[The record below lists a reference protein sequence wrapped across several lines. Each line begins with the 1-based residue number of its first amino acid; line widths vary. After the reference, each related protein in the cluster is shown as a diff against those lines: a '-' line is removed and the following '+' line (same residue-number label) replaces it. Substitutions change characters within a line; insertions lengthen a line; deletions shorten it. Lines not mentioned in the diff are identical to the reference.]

1 MTEASEEFTKA
12 KIGRRTA
19 KAALTRI
26 GNTVEYEIDNKR
38 PENEVRNSLLK
49 LNNAFDTL
57 VLKHEVLTSLIT
69 DDDEFEKEEKWLA
82 ECQQYFLRI
91 DLGVKTYIES
101 VNVEI
106 SKPELQ
112 QPKLPKFSGDVRE
125 YVIFRADFKHTIESR
140 YSKRDAITLLRTCLK
155 EKPLELIQGIG
166 SDYDAAWQYLDSF
179 YGDVRHVSDTITQD
193 IAQFKALQEEEDARF
208 CDLVHLVKRSYN
220 TLKEVGVP
228 SDMDN
233 SHMLSVIER
242 KMCPSDRKIWSRDL
256 EKEGKPATLSGLME
270 WMTVEMKSRMRATA
284 SIRSAG
290 PSRRNVNHFG
300 YSEKDKK
307 ERHKCWLCNDSTH
320 WPDQCKKL
328 GSMNVDERINLA
340 KSNHVCFSCLKRAG
354 REHKQA
360 NCKRRRQC
368 TKTENGVQCT
378 YYHHPLLHKSNAVNI
393 GVASL
398 HENEE
403 AMLPVTSADIFGCN
417 NLRKRGN
424 VLFDSGAQVS
434 LIRQETADSL
444 GLRGKETSVTITKVG
459 GQEEEINTKV
469 YNVPISAIDDRR
481 TYSVK
486 AIGIP
491 VISNESSSIDTEKVM
506 EQLGLSGE
514 RIRRKKGPIDLLIGI
529 DHAQLHTGPT
539 KQKDHIV
546 ARKSPLGWVLF
557 GNKSGTATSAAGVST
572 RVLHVKYTAPVDI
585 SEFWKTES
593 MGVLVKPCVC
603 EADKLSQVE
612 REEKILIENSAL
624 KIGNQWMI
632 PYPWKKDP
640 RSLPDNRYQAL
651 KRLESTERR
660 LSSNPEQSRAYQK
673 QMVEMEEMKFSRK
686 LSKEEIEK
694 YEGPVHYISH
704 HAVIRPEK
712 KSTPVRI
719 VFNSLA
725 TYQGSRLND
734 YWKKGDLTC

>member
-1 MTEASEEFTKA
+1 M
-12 KIGRRTA
+12 
-19 KAALTRI
+19 
-26 GNTVEYEIDNKR
+26 
-38 PENEVRNSLLK
+38 
-49 LNNAFDTL
+49 
-57 VLKHEVLTSLIT
+57 
-69 DDDEFEKEEKWLA
+69 
-82 ECQQYFLRI
+82 
-91 DLGVKTYIES
+91 
-101 VNVEI
+101 
-106 SKPELQ
+106 
-112 QPKLPKFSGDVRE
+112 
-125 YVIFRADFKHTIESR
+125 
-140 YSKRDAITLLRTCLK
+140 LRTCLK
-155 EKPLELIQGIG
+155 DKPLELIQGIG
-166 SDYDAAWQYLDSF
+166 SDYDAAWQYLDSI

-193 IAQFKALQEEEDARF
+193 ISQFKALQEEQDARF
-208 CDLVHLVKRSYN
+208 CDLVYLVKRSYN
-220 TLKEVGVP
+220 TLKEVGVA

-242 KMCPSDRKIWSRDL
+242 KMCPSDRKIWSRDF
-256 EKEGKPATLSGLME
+256 EKEGKPATFSGLME

-290 PSRRNVNHFG
+290 LSRRNVNHFG
-300 YSEKDKK
+300 YEKDQK
-307 ERHKCWLCNDSTH
+307 ERHKCWFCKDSTH
-320 WPDQCKKL
+320 WPDQCTKL
-328 GSMNVDERINLA
+328 GSMNVEERISHA

-360 NCKRRRQC
+360 NCKQRRLC
-368 TKTENGVQCT
+368 TKIEKGVQCT
-378 YYHHPLLHKSNAVNI
+378 YYHHPLLHKSNTVNI

-403 AMLPVTSADIFGCN
+403 AILPVTSADLFGSN

-424 VLFDSGAQVS
+424 VQFDSGAQVS
-434 LIRQETADSL
+434 LIRQETADCL
-444 GLRGKETSVTITKVG
+444 GLKGKKISVTITKVG
-459 GQEEEINTKV
+459 GQEEEIKSKV

-491 VISNESSSIDTEKVM
+491 VISSESSIVDTASIM

-514 RIRRKKGPIDLLIGI
+514 KIRRKKGPIDLLIGI

-557 GNKSGTATSAAGVST
+557 GNKSGTATAGEAT
-572 RVLHVKYTAPVDI
+572 RVLHVKFTAPVDI

-612 REEKILIENSAL
+612 REEKVLIDKSAQ

-632 PYPWKKDP
+632 PYPWRKDP
-640 RSLPDNRYQAL
+640 RSLPDNINQAL

-660 LSSNPEQSRAYQK
+660 LSNNPEQAEAYHK
-673 QMVEMEEMKFSRK
+673 QMVEMEEMKFSHK

-704 HAVIRPEK
+704 HAVIRLEK
-712 KSTPVRI
+712 KRTPVRI
-719 VFNSLA
+719 VFNSSA

-734 YWKKGDLTC
+734 YWKKRPDLLNSLFGVVLRFRERSCNQWRHFENVSSRSYPT